1 MVLAGLVGSVVTFI
15 VSLLIGGL
23 GIYVG
28 ARVMTGG
35 GDFERAVW
43 TALFAALG
51 VGVVSLLVGWI
62 PLLGGLLGTVLGF
75 LVYLGVINWR
85 YPGGWIDAAGIA
97 LIAWL
102 ASVLVLTLVSP
113 LLPGG
118 VGALG
123 VAGV

>member
-1 MVLAGLVGSVVTFI
+1 MVLSGLVGSVVTFL

-28 ARVMTGG
+28 ARVMTGD
-35 GDFERAVW
+35 GDFEQAVW

-62 PLLGGLLGTVLGF
+62 PLLGGLLATVLGF
-75 LVYLGVINWR
+75 FVYLGIINWR

>member
-1 MVLAGLVGSVVTFI
+1 MVLAGLVGSVVTFL

-28 ARVMTGG
+28 ARVMTGD

-62 PLLGGLLGTVLGF
+62 PLLGGLLATVLGF
-75 LVYLGVINWR
+75 LVYLGIINWR

-102 ASVLVLTLVSP
+102 ASVIVLTLVSR